1 MLSNFAEEMTMKN
14 QLTLLHF
21 ENPEELIA
29 GIDTLQR
36 HHLIIHEVYSSE
48 TIPGIEARLSTRQWR
63 LGAAI
68 IRFGCFGGL
77 VLTPLF
83 FYLQQPGVNWKAVTL
98 NIMLLVV
105 ALFFAGCL
113 TPVKAPK
120 YRKLQAGDQRYLA
133 IVDTQH
139 IPVSES
145 ITHLFQYTGAV
156 EFSPAIKNIV
166 IS

>member
-1 MLSNFAEEMTMKN
+1 MTMKN

-29 GIDTLQR
+29 GIDTLQK
-36 HHLIIHEVYSSE
+36 HHLIIHEVYSSKN
-48 TIPGIEARLSTRQWR
+48 IPGIEARLSTRQWR

-83 FYLQQPGVNWKAVTL
+83 FYVQQSGLNWKAVTL
-98 NIMLLVV
+98 DIILLVV

-113 TPVKAPK
+113 TPIKAPK
-120 YRKLQAGDQRYLA
+120 FRKLQTGDQRYLA
-133 IVDTQH
+133 IVDTEN

-145 ITHLFQYTGAV
+145 ITHLFQYARAV
-156 EFSPAIKNIV
+156 EFSPGIKKIV

>member
-1 MLSNFAEEMTMKN
+1 MKN

-21 ENPEELIA
+21 ENPEELLA

-36 HHLIIHEVYSSE
+36 HHLIIHEVYSAE

-63 LGAAI
+63 LGAMI
-68 IRFGCFGGL
+68 IRFGCLGGL

-83 FYLQQPGVNWKAVTL
+83 FYLQQPGANWKAVLL
-98 NIMLLVV
+98 NTILLVV
-105 ALFFAGCL
+105 AMFFAGCL
-113 TPVKAPK
+113 TPVKVPK
-120 YRKLQAGDQRYLA
+120 YRKLQAGDRRYLA
-133 IVDTQH
+133 VVDTQH
-139 IPVSES
+139 IPINES
-145 ITHLFQYTGAV
+145 INHLFQYARAV

>member
-1 MLSNFAEEMTMKN
+1 MTMKN

-21 ENPEELIA
+21 ENPEDLLA
-29 GIDTLQR
+29 GIDTLQK
-36 HHLIIHEVYSSE
+36 HHLIIHEVYSAES
-48 TIPGIEARLSTRQWR
+48 IPGIKARLNTRQWR

-68 IRFGCFGGL
+68 ARFGCLGGL
-77 VLTPLF
+77 VITPLY
-83 FYLQQPGVNWKAVTL
+83 FYLQQPGVNWITVLL
-98 NIMLLVV
+98 NTILLVV
-105 ALFFAGCL
+105 AWFFAGCL
-113 TPVKAPK
+113 TPVKVPK
-120 YRKLQAGDQRYLA
+120 YRKLQAGDKRYLA

-145 ITHLFQYTGAV
+145 ITHLSQYAGAV